1 MISTKFSTNLI
12 KIGWSDMLLFITLQD
27 IHYVFSYTISIMFSL
42 WKIYERYIIFFL
54 YYIFYMIHFTGSLLR
69 FLQDIHYVYSFTG
82 SLPCSLWWLSDLG
95 QGQFHHRLFHRVH
108 HPSQSSDWHPSR
120 PGGKDRRAQIWE
132 ESIYIQG
139 SSGMINLKVF
149 PKHKTLYLGKLLQY
163 MYV

>member
-1 MISTKFSTNLI
+1 
-12 KIGWSDMLLFITLQD
+12 
-27 IHYVFSYTISIMFSL
+27 
-42 WKIYERYIIFFL
+42 
-54 YYIFYMIHFTGSLLR
+54 MIHFTGFLLS
-69 FLQDIHYVYSFTG
+69 FLQDMNYVYSFTG

-149 PKHKTLYLGKLLQY
+149 PKQRPYTLVNCCSTCMSNLPVCTVSTHFLTPYLFYDQGIK
-163 MYV
+163 